1 MERTTQQAS
10 DGINPL
16 TASGI
21 EHNKQEC
28 DTNIE
33 ILHQAN
39 HPSEN
44 VSDATDAFTS
54 SEFEAI
60 KNRHKEWWGRLK
72 AKNTGP
78 LSEATNA
85 LTTSEI
91 KQSDTRSKKENA
103 NDGSHA
109 LSHDL
114 LQQGEASE
122 HGSPISSHASNESI
136 ATDKTSSST
145 QTGLLEQCGPGIKR
159 ATLRLNTKSLIEVS
173 VQAIGLSVTDALY
186 TAREELVLTQ
196 SQHDFG
202 FKLQVRSSYQN
213 QKGHPHKTQR
223 KTCMDLI
230 FDPNSDVILLCNT
243 TGLSARESIII
254 RQLPLSRQNMPTNLG
269 FMGRVALNVSSYGI
283 YISKE
288 HIFDITILPRRYIS
302 FITEPRNQPRRTN
315 KRSFEPSSSQQDST
329 ANKRAKLKETSEE
342 SSASTIFE
350 TAPTHPLIDEPAFL
364 STLSN
369 VSNTDISVVSGLC
382 HPLEELQL
390 DDTLKIVSAT
400 REEDYELT
408 RRADLSVQ
416 RNSLVYKAHHSKIP
430 GRLVVVKIW
439 RSKLDFTA
447 DSASAL
453 NVSSV
458 GRYWLNEVKNHFEIG
473 LHPAIATC
481 YAADA
486 RLLSVYIEYINA
498 PNLLFYCE
506 RRRNTYCK
514 LDYSDARRVLYSM
527 ADALSFIHR
536 KGVTHDDIKPANILY
551 SKDRGPV
558 LIDFGWSS
566 TGDGHCAGS
575 PWYIPPEYKQ
585 SGKRGSPGDIFA
597 FGVVMLFLL
606 RLIPLPELQSPPLR
620 WQISHL
626 RKVGPDARK
635 AIDKMNQWLEIVDR
649 ATDKLNNVPDN
660 VSDKSVGYVV
670 GMVQGMLDFEPGTR
684 ISAHELFHDLREL

>member
-114 LQQGEASE
+114 LQQGEEIE

-453 NVSSV
+453 NVS
-458 GRYWLNEVKNHFEIG
+458 
-473 LHPAIATC
+473 P
-481 YAADA
+481 
-486 RLLSVYIEYINA
+486 
-498 PNLLFYCE
+498 
-506 RRRNTYCK
+506 TY
-514 LDYSDARRVLYSM
+514 YSDARRVLYSM